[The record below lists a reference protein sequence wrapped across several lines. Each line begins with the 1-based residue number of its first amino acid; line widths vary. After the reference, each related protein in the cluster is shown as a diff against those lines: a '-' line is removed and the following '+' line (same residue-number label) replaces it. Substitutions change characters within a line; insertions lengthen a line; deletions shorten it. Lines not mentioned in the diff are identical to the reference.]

1 VILFRTGERRF
12 EALELAT
19 RIYKDDSVL
28 LISGSPIV
36 QLKLNNLFFG
46 EDQLVK
52 SQKLN
57 DWNVWTFQDYE
68 EHRKNNNNNNSNN
81 NNNKNNRDVPP
92 NTLVISFGVSTNDG
106 IEAKNL
112 IYMIEAF
119 SIAQLLNGNKV
130 FFHSSNIILRAVSHL
145 TVLFEVPYGKSQQ
158 DEEDLK
164 RVVEDWKKFAKVK
177 VLE

>member
-1 VILFRTGERRF
+1 M
-12 EALELAT
+12 ELAT

-36 QLKLNNLFFG
+36 QLKLNDLFFG

-68 EHRKNNNNNNSNN
+68 EHRRNNNNNNNNS
-81 NNNKNNRDVPP
+81 DVPP

-119 SIAQLLNGNKV
+119 SIAQLLHGNKV

-145 TVLFEVPYGKSQQ
+145 TVLLEVPYGKSQQ

-164 RVVEDWKKFAKVK
+164 RVVEDWNKFAKVK